1 MPRRLVILNFGTP
14 TEKVPEFLD
23 HLLQKIMK
31 ERKSHIKDT
40 TDFLDKLNDLGQM
53 SEVALLLLYPSI
65 PNAEY
70 LKVLPKQYEKFLQKK
85 VHTEDIVNWQTSY

>member
-1 MPRRLVILNFGTP
+1 
-14 TEKVPEFLD
+14 
-23 HLLQKIMK
+23 MK
-31 ERKSHIKDT
+31 GRKSHIKDT

-70 LKVLPKQYEKFLQKK
+70 LKVLPKQYEKFLQQK
-85 VHTEDIVNWQTSY
+85 VHTEDIVNWQTSYWKNFCFFEFNSKFFQQISGSPIGTKFT